1 MESIELIGKKHRIV
15 YIELLVATG
24 ALVALL
30 LVLGTVRSGD
40 LRPYSKWFLA
50 LAAIVLLRAAFKW
63 LRLRSIAWVVT
74 AEDVIVKGG
83 WLPWTKSQFTVPVDS
98 IFEAYYSIGFWA
110 KVLNYGHCTIRRT
123 EGTTSS
129 FRETYLARPKELVG
143 LINQKVRDFKK
154 RQVRPGTAP
163 PVNEVDELKSLAALK
178 ANGSITGAEF
188 DAMKQR
194 IITRATALSSPGVSQ

>member
-15 YIELLVATG
+15 YIELLLGTG
-24 ALVALL
+24 TLVALL
-30 LVLGTVRSGD
+30 LALRTVRD
-40 LRPYSKWFLA
+40 IRPYSQWILLLVA
-50 LAAIVLLRAAFKW
+50 VVVLRAAFTW
-63 LRLRSIAWVVT
+63 LRLQSIAWVVT
-74 AEDVIVKGG
+74 GEDVIVKGG
-83 WLPWTKSQFTVPVDS
+83 WLPWTKSQFAVPVDS

-154 RQVRPGTAP
+154 RQARPGAAP
-163 PVNEVDELKSLAALK
+163 PVNEVDELKSLATLK